1 MQRLTIATR
10 ASPLALW
17 QAEHVQTLLRDAHPQ
32 LAVELLR
39 ISTRGDQVLD
49 RSLAKIGGKG
59 LFIKEL
65 EVALMDGRAD
75 LAVHSFKDVPM
86 QLEPQ
91 FEIGAV
97 LEREDPRDCLVCSRF
112 GSLQELPAGAR
123 VGTSSLRR
131 ELALRIHHPA
141 LRVGVVRGNVGTRL
155 AKQDRGEFDAL
166 IMAAAG
172 LKRLGLADRIR
183 AILPTAQFL
192 PAPAQGALAIE
203 IRAGDNAVRALIAH
217 LEHAPTRAATRAER
231 MVSRALGGSCQ
242 VPLAAYAEVQGG
254 ELRLRAW
261 AGNVARAQAV
271 TAQASG
277 SFDQA
282 EALGR
287 AVVDQMKA
295 QGVEQLLAAAPE
307 AGSPAGAGSAEPDSS
322 AGAPSAEAD

>member
-1 MQRLTIATR
+1 MQRLIIATR

-17 QAEHVQTLLRDAHPQ
+17 QAEHVQNLLRSAHPG
-32 LAVELLR
+32 LPVDLLR
-39 ISTRGDQVLD
+39 LSTRGDQVLD

-59 LFIKEL
+59 LFVKEL

-97 LEREDPRDCLVCSRF
+97 LEREDPRDCVVSARF
-112 GSLQELPAGAR
+112 GSLEELPAGAR

-131 ELALRIHHPA
+131 ELALRIHFPSLQVSA
-141 LRVGVVRGNVGTRL
+141 VRGNVGTRL
-155 AKQDRGEFDAL
+155 AKLDRGEFDAL

-172 LKRLGLADRIR
+172 LKRLGLAGRIR
-183 AILPTAQFL
+183 CILPTSQFL

-203 IRAGDNAVRALIAH
+203 TRAGDAEVGKRIAG
-217 LEHAPTRAATRAER
+217 LEHAATRAATAAER

-242 VPLAAYAEVQGG
+242 VPLAAYAEAESGQ
-254 ELRLRAW
+254 LRLRAW
-261 AGNVARAQAV
+261 AGSVTRARAV
-271 TAQASG
+271 HGQASG

-287 AVVDQMKA
+287 AVVDQMKS
-295 QGVEQLLAAAPE
+295 QGVEQLLATGP
-307 AGSPAGAGSAEPDSS
+307 GA
-322 AGAPSAEAD
+322 

>member
-1 MQRLTIATR
+1 MLRVVIATR

-17 QAEHVQTLLRDAHPQ
+17 QAEHVQRMLQRAHPQ

-39 ISTRGDQVLD
+39 LSTRGDQLLD

-65 EVALMDGRAD
+65 ELALMDERAD

-86 QLEPQ
+86 LLEPH

-97 LEREDPRDCLVCSRF
+97 LQREDPRDCLVSV
-112 GSLQELPAGAR
+112 GAGGLEELPAGAR

-131 ELALRIHHPA
+131 ELAVRIQFPQLEIDA
-141 LRVGVVRGNVGTRL
+141 IRGNVGTRL
-155 AKQDRGEFDAL
+155 AKLDRGEFDAL

-172 LKRLGLADRIR
+172 LKRLGLAQRIGR
-183 AILPTAQFL
+183 VLPTAQFL

-203 IRAGDNAVRALIAH
+203 IRAGDTRTRELIAH
-217 LEHAPTRAATRAER
+217 LEHPATRAATLAER

-242 VPLAAYAEVQGG
+242 VPLAAYAEADHG
-254 ELRLRAW
+254 ELHLRAW
-261 AGNVARAQAV
+261 AGSLRRAQAV
-271 TAQASG
+271 QAHASG
-277 SFDQA
+277 PFEQA

-287 AVVDQMKA
+287 AVVDRMKA
-295 QGVEQLLAAAPE
+295 QGVQELLAAD
-307 AGSPAGAGSAEPDSS
+307 AE
-322 AGAPSAEAD
+322 GG

>member
-1 MQRLTIATR
+1 MRRLIIATR

-17 QAEHVQTLLRDAHPQ
+17 QAEHVRELLLRAHAG

-59 LFIKEL
+59 LFVKEL
-65 EVALMDGRAD
+65 EVALMQARAD

-86 QLEPQ
+86 QLEPR

-97 LEREDPRDCLVCSRF
+97 LEREDPRDSLVSNRF
-112 GSLQELPAGAR
+112 GSLEELPAGAR

-131 ELALRIHHPA
+131 ELAVRMHFPSLQVSA
-141 LRVGVVRGNVGTRL
+141 VRGNVGTRL
-155 AKQDRGEFDAL
+155 AKLDRGDFDAL

-172 LKRLGLADRIR
+172 LKRLGMVDRIR
-183 AILPTAQFL
+183 GILPTAQFL

-203 IRAGDNAVRALIAH
+203 IRAGDKEVAALIAH
-217 LEHAPTRAATRAER
+217 LEHAATRAATCAER

-242 VPLAAYAEVQGG
+242 VPLAAYAEVEGG
-254 ELRLRAW
+254 QLHLRAW
-261 AGNVARAQAV
+261 AGSVARAQAV
-271 TAQASG
+271 YGQAAG

-287 AVVDQMKA
+287 TVVDQMKA
-295 QGVEQLLAAAPE
+295 QGVDRLLAATPE
-307 AGSPAGAGSAEPDSS
+307 DG
-322 AGAPSAEAD
+322 

>member
-1 MQRLTIATR
+1 MQRAVIATR

-17 QAEHVQTLLRDAHPQ
+17 QAEHVQHMLQRAHPQ

-39 ISTRGDQVLD
+39 LSTRGDQLLD

-65 EVALMDGRAD
+65 ELALMDERAD

-86 QLEPQ
+86 LLEPH

-97 LEREDPRDCLVCSRF
+97 LQREDPRDCLVSA
-112 GSLQELPAGAR
+112 GAGGLEELPAGAR

-131 ELALRIHHPA
+131 ELAVRIQFPQLEIDA
-141 LRVGVVRGNVGTRL
+141 IRGNVGTRL
-155 AKQDRGEFDAL
+155 AKLDRGEFDAL

-172 LKRLGLADRIR
+172 LKRLGLAQRIGR
-183 AILPTAQFL
+183 VLPTAQFL

-203 IRAGDNAVRALIAH
+203 IRAGDTRTRELIAH
-217 LEHAPTRAATRAER
+217 LEHPATRAATLAER

-242 VPLAAYAEVQGG
+242 VPLAAYAEADHG
-254 ELRLRAW
+254 ELHLRAW
-261 AGNVARAQAV
+261 AGSLRRAQAV
-271 TAQASG
+271 QAQASG
-277 SFDQA
+277 PFEQA

-287 AVVDQMKA
+287 AVVDRMKA
-295 QGVEQLLAAAPE
+295 QGVQELLAAD
-307 AGSPAGAGSAEPDSS
+307 AE
-322 AGAPSAEAD
+322 GG

>member
-17 QAEHVQTLLRDAHPQ
+17 QAEHVRDLLLRAHAG

-59 LFIKEL
+59 LFVKEL
-65 EVALMDGRAD
+65 EVALLDGRAD

-91 FEIGAV
+91 LEIGAV
-97 LEREDPRDCLVCSRF
+97 LEREDPRDCLVSSRF
-112 GSLQELPAGAR
+112 GGLDELPAGAR

-131 ELALRIHHPA
+131 ELAVRIHYPA
-141 LRVGVVRGNVGTRL
+141 LQVGAVRGNVGTRL
-155 AKQDRGEFDAL
+155 AKLDRGEFDAL

-183 AILPTAQFL
+183 GILPTSQFL

-203 IRAGDNAVRALIAH
+203 IRNQDARIAALIQH
-217 LEHAPTRAATRAER
+217 LDHAPTRAATRAER

-242 VPLAAYAEVQGG
+242 VPLAAYAQVEGG
-254 ELRLRAW
+254 GLHLRAS
-261 AGNVARAQAV
+261 AGNVSLARAV
-271 TAQASG
+271 SGEASG
-277 SFDQA
+277 PFDQA

-287 AVVDQMKA
+287 AVVEQMKA
-295 QGVEQLLAAAPE
+295 QGVEQLLAAASE
-307 AGSPAGAGSAEPDSS
+307 AA
-322 AGAPSAEAD
+322 

>member
-1 MQRLTIATR
+1 MKRLIIATR

-17 QAEHVQTLLRDAHPQ
+17 QAEHVQSLLQARHPQ
-32 LAVELLR
+32 LTVELLR
-39 ISTRGDQVLD
+39 LSTRGDQVLD

-59 LFIKEL
+59 LFVKEL
-65 EVALMDGRAD
+65 EAALEDGRAD

-97 LEREDPRDCLVCSRF
+97 LEREDPRDCFVSSRF
-112 GSLQELPAGAR
+112 GSLDELPAGAR

-131 ELALRIHHPA
+131 ELAVRIHYPA
-141 LRVGVVRGNVGTRL
+141 LQVGAVRGNVGTRL
-155 AKQDRGEFDAL
+155 AKLDRGEFDAL

-183 AILPTAQFL
+183 GILPTSQFL

-203 IRAGDNAVRALIAH
+203 IRAQDAEIAGLIRF
-217 LEHAPTRAATRAER
+217 LDHAPTRAATSAER

-242 VPLAAYAEVQGG
+242 VPLAAYAQVERG
-254 ELRLRAW
+254 ELHLRAC
-261 AGNVARAQAV
+261 AGNVAVGRAV
-271 TAQASG
+271 TGEASG
-277 SFDQA
+277 SLDQA

-287 AVVDQMKA
+287 AVVDRMKA

-307 AGSPAGAGSAEPDSS
+307 AA
-322 AGAPSAEAD
+322 

>member
-1 MQRLTIATR
+1 MQRLIIATR

-17 QAEHVQTLLRDAHPQ
+17 QAEHIQSLLQAAHPQ
-32 LAVELLR
+32 LAVELLK
-39 ISTRGDQVLD
+39 ITTRGDQVLD

-59 LFIKEL
+59 LFVKEL

-86 QLEPQ
+86 LLEPQ

-97 LEREDPRDCLVCSRF
+97 LEREDPRDCFVSSRF
-112 GSLQELPAGAR
+112 GSLDELPAGAR

-131 ELALRIHHPA
+131 ELAVRIHYPA
-141 LRVGVVRGNVGTRL
+141 LQVGAVRGNVGTRL
-155 AKQDRGEFDAL
+155 AKLDRGEFDAL

-172 LKRLGLADRIR
+172 LKRLGLAARIR
-183 AILPTAQFL
+183 GILPTSQFL

-203 IRAGDNAVRALIAH
+203 IRAKDGEVAALIQH
-217 LEHAPTRAATRAER
+217 LDHAATRAATSAER

-242 VPLAAYAEVQGG
+242 VPLAAYAQVEGG
-254 ELRLRAW
+254 QLHLRAS
-261 AGNVARAQAV
+261 AGSVTLGRAV
-271 TAQASG
+271 TGQASG
-277 SFDQA
+277 PFDQA

-295 QGVEQLLAAAPE
+295 QGVEQLLAAASE
-307 AGSPAGAGSAEPDSS
+307 AA
-322 AGAPSAEAD
+322 

>member
-1 MQRLTIATR
+1 MPRLMIATR

-17 QAEHVQTLLRDAHPQ
+17 QAEHVQQLLQRAHPQ
-32 LAVELLR
+32 LTIELLR
-39 ISTRGDQVLD
+39 LTTRGDQVLD

-59 LFIKEL
+59 LFVKEL
-65 EVALMDGRAD
+65 ELALADGRAD

-86 QLEPQ
+86 LLEPQ

-97 LEREDPRDCLVCSRF
+97 LQRDDPRDCLVSTRA
-112 GSLQELPAGAR
+112 GALEELPAGAR

-131 ELALRIHHPA
+131 ELAVRIHFPA
-141 LRVGVVRGNVGTRL
+141 LVVGAVRGNVGTRL
-155 AKQDRGEFDAL
+155 AKLDRGEFDAL

-183 AILPTAQFL
+183 CVLPTAQFL

-203 IRAGDNAVRALIAH
+203 IRAGDAGTRELIAH
-217 LEHAPTRAATRAER
+217 LEHPATRAATTAER

-242 VPLAAYAEVQGG
+242 VALAAYAEPDQRG
-254 ELRLRAW
+254 LHLRAW
-261 AGNVARAQAV
+261 AGSLARAQA
-271 TAQASG
+271 ASG
-277 SFDQA
+277 EASGPFEQA

-295 QGVEQLLAAAPE
+295 RGVEALLRADAE
-307 AGSPAGAGSAEPDSS
+307 AGG
-322 AGAPSAEAD
+322 